1 MENAKTFRELY
12 DEVWGPARKAGKDA
26 KEFIHRCAEVTKRSE
41 VTVRMWLCGKQ
52 VPDAL
57 AQEALANELGISADC
72 LFPKK
77 TCISAE
83 K

>member
-1 MENAKTFRELY
+1 MENAKSFRELY
-12 DEVWGPARKAGKDA
+12 DEVWGPAREASENA
-26 KEFIHRCAEVTKRSE
+26 REFIRRCAEVTKRSE

-57 AQEALANELGISADC
+57 AQDVLANELGIPASV

-77 TCISAE
+77 NLVSDE